1 LSATTAFDH
10 CKAKEHFMTTRSRR
24 LAANL
29 ALLLALAAA
38 VSLAS
43 SGAATAADR
52 IHPST
57 AICPVDSSFSHR
69 GTIDAACRSRTAQ
82 LLHCYC
88 CGKDE
93 NGHCNHQC
101 CD

>member
-1 LSATTAFDH
+1 
-10 CKAKEHFMTTRSRR
+10 MTTRSRR
-24 LAANL
+24 LVAYL
-29 ALLLALAAA
+29 VLLLAVGAG

-52 IHPST
+52 IHPPA
-57 AICPVDSSFSHR
+57 AICPIGWSFSHR
-69 GTIDAACRSRTAQ
+69 GPICHSRIAQ

>member
-1 LSATTAFDH
+1 
-10 CKAKEHFMTTRSRR
+10 MTTRSRR

-57 AICPVDSSFSHR
+57 AICPVDSSFRIEERSTQPAVAAPLNCCTATAAER
-69 GTIDAACRSRTAQ
+69 TKMGTATINVATDFLRA
-82 LLHCYC
+82 
-88 CGKDE
+88 
-93 NGHCNHQC
+93 
-101 CD
+101 